1 MELKF
6 KNEKG
11 LHEAEFEATSD
22 FNLHIERKNYGRIEI
37 YQKTSSETNYAST
50 PSYGVN
56 AADIV
61 NLDFSMAV
69 YPKYI
74 KVVSYSEPVQGI
86 ITMQENQSGDSSS
99 GDSSSGGYKVLEGMK
114 FSYGEV
120 EYIELPAIDT
130 SECTNL
136 SGFANNLVT
145 CKKITELDF
154 SSCYQCGE
162 ITASNVEYMLIK
174 NLGKAKIADGFDFR
188 SSNSWGKNSEEN
200 RKSLVDSLLTYSF
213 DRKSA
218 GYHDIFVWLSQDV
231 FDLLTSEELQQ
242 IQAKGIN
249 VSVRS
254 DVIEG

>member
-11 LHEAEFEATSD
+11 LYEAEFEATSD

-50 PSYGVN
+50 PSYGTN

-86 ITMQENQSGDSSS
+86 ITMQENQSG
-99 GDSSSGGYKVLEGMK
+99 GSSSGGYKVLDGMR

-136 SGFANNLVT
+136 YMFAVNLVT
-145 CKKITELDF
+145 CKKVTELDF
-154 SSCYQCGE
+154 SSCIECTQ

-174 NLGKAKIADGFDFR
+174 NLGKAKDAYALNFAF
-188 SSNSWGKNSEEN
+188 SNSWGRNSEEN

-218 GYHDIFVWLSQDV
+218 GYSDMYVWLDYAI
-231 FDLLTSEELQQ
+231 FDLLTSEEVQQ
-242 IQAKGIN
+242 IHAKGILVGVN
-249 VSVRS
+249 SMA
-254 DVIEG
+254 DGE